1 MGDEEDSVAIDRN
14 YRKTLAWALQ
24 LALLAAGASALPDVA
39 EAAKASKTAKAP
51 KKPKTA
57 KQTAAPA
64 GAKPAAAA
72 QPSAAGPGGPADK
85 GGPAEKAAA
94 AEKPAEPSQPA
105 GADGVTAQQV
115 ANGLEAFYAK
125 QPGFRANFTQV
136 VTKKGLSTGLKRE
149 GSAWLKK
156 GDPAKDQQGKMRWD
170 YPGEEVFYFCNGEV
184 LWSYERRERLAVKVP
199 VKNSQVYQATQYLVG
214 QGNLARDFAL
224 ELVPSALPGTLALR
238 LTPKQGTQ
246 TLRSLTLVVDKTTFA
261 VKASKLVDPVGD
273 STDLVWRDVR
283 YEAADDKLFEW
294 TPPLGTTVKDMSKPK

>member
-51 KKPKTA
+51 QKPKTA

-170 YPGEEVFYFCNGEV
+170 YPSEEVFYFCNGEV